1 MRSNDKH
8 REEVCMEDESFRARC
23 FVIQP
28 FGNKSTDNKN
38 APTVDNDKV
47 FETLKALERIQP
59 NLRLEVYR
67 GDTEEVKRENLHSH
81 VSDCIKTSHFCIA
94 DLTGQNPNVL
104 YETGVARGYG
114 RKVIIICQ
122 DKNDIPSDLEGSIF
136 VEYTPGSLGY
146 LSSDIQQHF
155 GRVQEF
161 IEEYKEHGELGNV
174 RYMPNR
180 HDGLITSKIA
190 KAKNR
195 IDILQTNLCVLDKG
209 FKNDVK
215 NSLDKTEGLKVRI
228 LTLDPQSTFVNHRAQ
243 QLDLDVKN
251 FRQELEDALDNV
263 KEYFSNYDDRVII
276 KIYDDFPVQIT
287 FGFDQEV
294 VSCVVSSTG
303 RSRDNCAFVVPESMP
318 GAKYSFSEHFGRLW
332 SLKSK
337 GI

>member
-1 MRSNDKH
+1 MI
-8 REEVCMEDESFRARC
+8 DESFRARC

-28 FGNKSTDNKN
+28 FGHKSTDNKD

-47 FETLKALERIQP
+47 FETLKTLEHIQP

-67 GDTEEVKRENLHSH
+67 GDTQEVKRENLHSH

-122 DKNDIPSDLEGSIF
+122 DKRDIPSDLEGSVF
-136 VEYTPGSLGY
+136 VEYTMGSLGY
-146 LSSDIQQHF
+146 LPSDIQQHF
-155 GRVQEF
+155 GRAQEF
-161 IEEYKEHGELGNV
+161 IEEFKEHGELGSV
-174 RYMPNR
+174 KYMPDR
-180 HDGLITSKIA
+180 KEGLIKSKIA

-209 FKNDVK
+209 FKGDIK
-215 NSLDKTEGLKVRI
+215 NSLDKTESLKVRI

-243 QLDLDVKN
+243 QLDLDVKD
-251 FRQELEDALDNV
+251 FRQELENALDNV
-263 KEYFSNYDDRVII
+263 KTYFSSYGDRVRIR
-276 KIYDDFPVQIT
+276 IYDDFPVQIT
-287 FGFDQEV
+287 FGFDQEII
-294 VSCVVSSTG
+294 SCVVSSTG
-303 RSRDNCAFVVPESMP
+303 KSRDNCAFIVPENMP
-318 GAKYSFSEHFGRLW
+318 GAHGSFSEHFGRLW

-337 GI
+337 GV